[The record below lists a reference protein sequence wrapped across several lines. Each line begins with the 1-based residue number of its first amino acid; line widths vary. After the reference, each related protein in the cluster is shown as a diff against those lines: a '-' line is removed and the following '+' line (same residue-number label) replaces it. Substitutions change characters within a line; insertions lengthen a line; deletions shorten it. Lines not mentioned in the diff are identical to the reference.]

1 MPTKTKREKLAASF
15 FLDTGED
22 IRKNITIDP
31 NLQNLIPPLADEEF
45 EQLRQNI
52 IAHGCR
58 DPLVLWRRDGGSIL
72 VDGHNRYR
80 ICTENNIAFE
90 FRFYDF
96 DNLEQAK
103 DWMLTNQLGR
113 RNLTPF
119 QQSYLRGKRYANEKQ
134 AWGGLRL
141 ATGHN
146 VHLPTATQLAE
157 EYGVNEKTIR
167 RDEQFAIGLE
177 KLTKDNDH
185 LRWQILNGEVKAGK
199 KTIAYL
205 SEESTKN
212 LKAINKKLKKTNN
225 VDQAVQQFRLADQI
239 TDNFQTVITP
249 TLSDLKKQIVAA
261 TTRAI
266 QTSDPSAVNELR
278 KLVDDLAQALNSNL
292 PE

>member
-22 IRKNITIDP
+22 IRKNIIIDP
-31 NLQNLIPPLADEEF
+31 TLQNLIPPLADEEF

-58 DPLVLWRRDGGSIL
+58 DPLVLWRRDGESIL
-72 VDGHNRYR
+72 VDGHNRYH

-103 DWMLTNQLGR
+103 DWMLANQLGR
-113 RNLTPF
+113 RNLTPL

-134 AWGGLRL
+134 AWGGLRP

-146 VHLPTATQLAE
+146 VQLPTATQLAE

-199 KTIAYL
+199 KTIADL

-212 LKAINKKLKKTNN
+212 LKAINKKLKETNN
-225 VDQAVQQFRLADQI
+225 VDQAVQQLTTSNTPPPTPPSDTLNDLKRQI
-239 TDNFQTVITP
+239 T
-249 TLSDLKKQIVAA
+249 
-261 TTRAI
+261 TTTAHAI
-266 QTSDPSAVNELR
+266 RTGDVTTIPKLHELINQ
-278 KLVDDLAQALNSNL
+278 LEQALK
-292 PE
+292 